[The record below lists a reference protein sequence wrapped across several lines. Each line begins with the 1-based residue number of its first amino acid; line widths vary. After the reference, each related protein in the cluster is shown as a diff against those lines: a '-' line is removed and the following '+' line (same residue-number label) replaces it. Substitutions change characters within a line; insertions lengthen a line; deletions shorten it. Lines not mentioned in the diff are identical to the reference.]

1 MKERDI
7 QPRLQKVAE
16 QVPGA
21 KVAIL
26 RTNTVNPPKRSAW
39 LKEQVNSGVNV
50 IICSQELVKVGLDLL
65 ATPTLIFYQ
74 LSFSLFTLNQERKKT
89 LAHWS
94 NKAMQNFLSWIPRNI
109 PRTDGAINC
118 PKE

>member
-26 RTNTVNPPKRSAW
+26 RTNTVTPPKRSEW

-50 IICSQELVKVGLDLL
+50 IICSQELVKVGLDC
-65 ATPTLIFYQ
+65 ATR
-74 LSFSLFTLNQERKKT
+74 S
-89 LAHWS
+89 
-94 NKAMQNFLSWIPRNI
+94 
-109 PRTDGAINC
+109 C
-118 PKE
+118 

>member
-74 LSFSLFTLNQERKKT
+74 LSFSLFTLNQVQEDIGALVKQ
-89 LAHWS
+89 S
-94 NKAMQNFLSWIPRNI
+94 NAELSILDTEKHSKNRWRN
-109 PRTDGAINC
+109 
-118 PKE
+118 